1 MVSDMALMTIDA
13 AEENSFTFTVLDP
26 GSVVIPDTA
35 RNPRRRP
42 HPLRRLLPRSLQHR
56 PRSLRLPKNPLRPL
70 KSLHP
75 LRRVLRLPTP
85 LRRAPLPLKNLSRLL
100 KRAQQR
106 PRPSLLFPFLG
117 WIASG
122 LRHMQTRV
130 KAPRM

>member
-26 GSVVIPDTA
+26 GSVVIHDTA
-35 RNPRRRP
+35 KEPEKTP
-42 HPLRRLLPRSLQHR
+42 APTETPASEESAA
-56 PRSLRLPKNPLRPL
+56 PSEEPAPKNPLRPL